1 MFMTKKRK
9 TYSAYLMMSDFIN
22 DTWQSLC
29 QAVYNL
35 DNDQCCMCCIGA
47 VSLYV
52 GFHFRDMQYP
62 FDMFKINYAEHPDF
76 MQELE
81 DAYSRLYKYA
91 SSEVAASYHEKIAGS
106 NSLSRMRENPQ
117 NVIYD
122 CYYGKII
129 YAMIRYSNFYET
141 YWRSDM
147 TIFDFGD
154 NVYRF
159 FVRKEPD
166 VKQLVSKVKSLIS

>member
-1 MFMTKKRK
+1 MK
-9 TYSAYLMMSDFIN
+9 
-22 DTWQSLC
+22 
-29 QAVYNL
+29 
-35 DNDQCCMCCIGA
+35 
-47 VSLYV
+47 
-52 GFHFRDMQYP
+52 
-62 FDMFKINYAEHPDF
+62 
-76 MQELE
+76 
-81 DAYSRLYKYA
+81 
-91 SSEVAASYHEKIAGS
+91 
-106 NSLSRMRENPQ
+106 ENPQ

-166 VKQLVSKVKSLIS
+166 IKQLVSKVKSLIS